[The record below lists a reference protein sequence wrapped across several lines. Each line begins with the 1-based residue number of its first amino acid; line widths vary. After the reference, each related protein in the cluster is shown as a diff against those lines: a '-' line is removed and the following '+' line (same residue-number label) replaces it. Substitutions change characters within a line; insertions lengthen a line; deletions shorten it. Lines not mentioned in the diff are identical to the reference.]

1 MHMANIGAD
10 IEFDAEGVTLR
21 GLFFPAAGATRP
33 APCVVMAHGW
43 AGEITHFIAD
53 FARTFSAAGIAAVVF
68 DHRGWGRSDAAASK
82 PRHESEPWEQIRDYQ
97 NAITYAQNRQDVD
110 PERIGAWGSS
120 YSAGHAFVVAAIDRR
135 VKAVVGQVPVVS
147 GLREFQGMVRVDME
161 DHNHQAFAAD
171 RRSRARGEAPT
182 LIPVVSKDPW

>member
-1 MHMANIGAD
+1 MANIGAD

-21 GLFFPAAGATRP
+21 GLFFSAAGATRP

-135 VKAVVGQVPVVS
+135 VKAVGARSQS
-147 GLREFQGMVRVDME
+147 SAGCGNSRGW
-161 DHNHQAFAAD
+161 FASTWKTTTTTHSQPTGAAAPEA
-171 RRSRARGEAPT
+171 RRPRSFPSSPRT
-182 LIPVVSKDPW
+182 PW

>member
-1 MHMANIGAD
+1 MANIGAD

-110 PERIGAWGSS
+110 AQGRPLGNGQKQATLTPLRETMANARRQLSAEDTQGRCFRFNKLTDPSILGPE
-120 YSAGHAFVVAAIDRR
+120 FVVAVER
-135 VKAVVGQVPVVS
+135 
-147 GLREFQGMVRVDME
+147 
-161 DHNHQAFAAD
+161 
-171 RRSRARGEAPT
+171 
-182 LIPVVSKDPW
+182 